1 MMPAANSEARKHL
14 DEIANASTMTD
25 VHVTMR
31 TDVSMHAGTDGT
43 PRWVIQTAGG
53 AVRIIGTD
61 EALQNLWERLAQS
74 RDQLRH
80 PKPYTPVTSQ
90 GEWTG
95 D

>member
-1 MMPAANSEARKHL
+1 MAQYRQDNKEH
-14 DEIANASTMTD
+14 IAEYMAQYRQDNKEHIAERNAQYYQDNKEHIAEYM
-25 VHVTMR
+25 
-31 TDVSMHAGTDGT
+31 
-43 PRWVIQTAGG
+43 
-53 AVRIIGTD
+53 
-61 EALQNLWERLAQS
+61 AQA